1 MAFLRGAIPSSAMG
15 SNEDQLEATI
25 AALVS
30 KLRANPEH
38 PPDELV
44 SAPLARLYD
53 RLLADE
59 DGWSRFAWIDDAM
72 PSSVQHLA
80 DGVSA
85 ISGLATVVDGD
96 RWSLVP
102 FHATLRVDSAGHF
115 VDAYRLCIG
124 DPTRNV
130 RSVQLGSKP
139 PPDWP
144 ELDNWAYTF
153 VSDEGLSR
161 DRRVK
166 TPPSGDIAER

>member
-1 MAFLRGAIPSSAMG
+1 MG

-25 AALVS
+25 AALVF
-30 KLRANPEH
+30 KLRANSKH

-44 SAPLARLYD
+44 SLSAPLARLYE
-53 RLLADE
+53 RLLAEE

-72 PSSVQHLA
+72 PSSLKHLI
-80 DGVSA
+80 DGVSL
-85 ISGLATVVDGD
+85 SGLATVVDGD

-115 VDAYRLCIG
+115 VDAYQLSIG

-139 PPDWP
+139 PPEGP
-144 ELDNWAYTF
+144 GLDHGAYTF
-153 VSDEGLSR
+153 VSDESLSR
-161 DRRVK
+161 DGRVK
-166 TPPSGDIAER
+166 TSPTGDIAER